1 MIKAGECCYIIVLEF
16 KKAGIM
22 KIQLNTDHNIQGTE
36 SLEKNVIEKLQR
48 DLKHYTKKI
57 TRIEIHLTDQ
67 NANKGGDDDIQ
78 CKMEAR
84 VEGMQPLI
92 VVSRKRNKEVAL
104 DDAVDKMKAALS
116 SRIGKM
122 RDK

>member
-1 MIKAGECCYIIVLEF
+1 
-16 KKAGIM
+16 M